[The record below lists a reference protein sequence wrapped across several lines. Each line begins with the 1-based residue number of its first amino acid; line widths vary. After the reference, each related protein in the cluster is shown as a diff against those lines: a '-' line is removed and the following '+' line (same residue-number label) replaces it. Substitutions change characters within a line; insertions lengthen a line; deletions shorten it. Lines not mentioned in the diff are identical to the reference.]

1 MVPGRLHLGSVQ
13 LVNSVIMIGV
23 GFKEHSPN
31 DETSQK
37 QTSEVPNFPF
47 FSSINNLNLGNL
59 TTHEKNEEEH
69 HVESDDEIL
78 LQLVQH
84 HDYVMD
90 DETQHDVQNENTD
103 DDGTIQEDEVI
114 HPEDKTVQE
123 ENETTPN
130 QSSGEEEQV
139 EQVPERRQ
147 RRPRRVFTYDV
158 VDLRSVSY
166 TTNVS
171 KHRAVGIR
179 RISVMCTTFIA
190 FKSTSLPVQT
200 NIPFISTRYSNYQR
214 YSGYQQSP
222 YMYYSY

>member
-13 LVNSVIMIGV
+13 LVNFVIMIGV
-23 GFKEHSPN
+23 DFKEHSPN

-37 QTSEVPNFPF
+37 QTSEVPNIPF
-47 FSSINNLNLGNL
+47 FSSINNLSLGNL

-114 HPEDKTVQE
+114 HPEDKTVQD

-158 VDLRSVSY
+158 P
-166 TTNVS
+166 TNVS

-200 NIPFISTRYSNYQR
+200 NIPFISTRYS
-214 YSGYQQSP
+214 GYQQSP